1 MRALIALLLA
11 LSAAASAAN
20 GERPAPPPQV
30 ERLAADLAAE
40 LARLCPAAQPGD
52 QAAFDRCRQGLF
64 QDSLVK
70 RSFVPRALWGRPAR
84 DGATPLKDTTLTQFA
99 PDVLTGMYLPL
110 FMFNGRYTLE
120 YQAREGM
127 FLVRLETAF
136 RNRLAPGQFPYP
148 FWHDETKWSTYQGA
162 NTLLLWIDPKTARI
176 KVGQYTDRGATAP
189 IVASERVQ
197 QAKFDGRWMW
207 TDADGREQPQ
217 VTLFDGLFSADNPFL
232 PKLDSTYKTL
242 ALRMRDGQCDRCH
255 VPDNPHGTK
264 RIVLLQT
271 PAHAA
276 GEIQRL
282 MKAVREDKMPRDET
296 DIEQPLDDQLKSALL
311 ESGAAFEAVVQN
323 AKDWEARHR
332 IARRSR
338 Q

>member
-217 VTLFDGLFSADNPFL
+217 VTLFDGLFSAHNPFL

>member
-232 PKLDSTYKTL
+232 PKLDSTYKSL

>member
-1 MRALIALLLA
+1 VRALIALLLA

>member
-99 PDVLTGMYLPL
+99 PDVLTGMYLAL

>member
-84 DGATPLKDTTLTQFA
+84 DGATPLNDTTLTQFA